1 VSGTV
6 TMCHGSRVRTISLRV
21 QNHANNLRIWIRNQQ
36 SVLVAESSI
45 ARLIVG
51 YWYTRGP
58 KVSES
63 GSVPIVLLIWNRA
76 NKFVSVEHGA
86 LTLNVQ

>member
-1 VSGTV
+1 MSGTV
-6 TMCHGSRVRTISLRV
+6 TMCYGSRVHTISLRM

-36 SVLVAESSI
+36 SVPVADSSI
-45 ARLIVG
+45 ARLVVG
-51 YWYTRGP
+51 YWYPRGP

-63 GSVPIVLLIWNRA
+63 GSVPIVLLIWNHV

-86 LTLNVQ
+86 